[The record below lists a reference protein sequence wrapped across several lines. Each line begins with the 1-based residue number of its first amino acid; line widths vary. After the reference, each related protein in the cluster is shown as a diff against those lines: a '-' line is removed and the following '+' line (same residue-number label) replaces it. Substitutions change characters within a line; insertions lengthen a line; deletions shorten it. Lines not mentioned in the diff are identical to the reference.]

1 MSARFIAPAPAIVGK
16 ALDHLAAASATALR
30 VLAGALAIVL
40 LLVAGLGAT
49 FGSAL
54 LPAAA
59 TLAQALG
66 QRLAWNCIARC
77 APALAWHG
85 SRPRCLTR

>member
-1 MSARFIAPAPAIVGK
+1 MSARFIAPALAAVGK
-16 ALDHLAAASATALR
+16 ALHHLAAESATALR
-30 VLAGALAIVL
+30 VLVGALAIAL

-49 FGSAL
+49 LDSTL

-77 APALAWHG
+77 APALAWRG